1 MNDMITEAAAWRIC
15 YRLDVKSEQ
24 KIKQLRANLDIDP
37 SVLSDAMRTLERMQ
51 IIEHSDGTWKLGE
64 NSYGEIMK
72 IAPRVQ

>member
-1 MNDMITEAAAWRIC
+1 MNDTLVEAAAWRIC
-15 YRLDVKSEQ
+15 YRLDKEGEQ
-24 KIKQLRANLDIDP
+24 GIKQLRNDLDIDTNI
-37 SVLSDAMRTLERMQ
+37 LSDAMRTLERTQ

>member
-1 MNDMITEAAAWRIC
+1 MNDTLVEAAAWRIC
-15 YRLDVKSEQ
+15 YRLDEKGEQ
-24 KIKQLRANLDIDP
+24 GIKQLRANLNIDP
-37 SVLSDAMRTLERMQ
+37 SVLSDAMRTLERTQ